1 MIKQH
6 RFKIALVGEM
16 LSRGGAE
23 RVQAGL
29 SFFFEEKGIEVH
41 HIIVQD
47 VVTYEYAGTL
57 FNMGKL
63 KDDSNG
69 ISNKWYRFQAL
80 KNYLKKQQFDFI
92 IDFRVKNKFLQ
103 EYYIANFLYTSPY
116 VMSIRSFD
124 TRYYFPKNN
133 YLAGAIY
140 KNAYGII
147 TVSKA
152 LEEKIKSTYDYKNVK
167 TIYNPVRLE
176 SISAAATAFK
186 PFDFPY
192 ILGMGRMHP
201 VKQFDHMIH
210 AFSRTSAIEKGYK
223 LILMGDGD
231 SKSDLQD
238 LVQKKGMENNVVFL
252 SYQENPFPY
261 FSNAFLTVLTSINE
275 GFPNVLIESLACGT
289 PVVAYDCES
298 GPGEIIEHKE
308 NGLLVE
314 NQNLDEMTRAIETL
328 IHDKQLYDNLASNAV
343 NSVEKFNFESIG
355 MQWLDYLKI
364 PVNNEL

>member
-29 SFFFEEKGIEVH
+29 SFFFEAKGIEVH

-63 KDDSNG
+63 KDASNG

-133 YLAGAIY
+133 YLASAIY
-140 KNAYGII
+140 KKAYGII

-152 LEEKIKSTYDYKNVK
+152 LEEKIKAAYNYKNVK
-167 TIYNPVRLE
+167 TIYNPVRLDA
-176 SISAAATAFK
+176 ISAAATAFK

-210 AFSRTSAIEKGYK
+210 AFSRTSAIAKGYK
-223 LILMGDGD
+223 LVLMGDGD
-231 SKSDLQD
+231 SKIDLQD

-261 FSNAFLTVLTSINE
+261 FSNAFLTVLTSMNE

-298 GPGEIIEHKE
+298 GPGEIILDKQ

-314 NQNLDEMTRAIETL
+314 NQNLNEMTTAIESM
-328 IHDKQLYDNLASNAV
+328 INDPSLYNHCKENAV
-343 NSVEKFNFESIG
+343 KSTERFDFETIG
-355 MQWLDYLKI
+355 NEWLQFLKI
-364 PVNNEL
+364 PVTP

>member
-6 RFKIALVGEM
+6 PYKIALVGEM

-63 KDDSNG
+63 KNAANG
-69 ISNKWYRFQAL
+69 ISNKWHRFRAL
-80 KNYLKKQQFDFI
+80 KNYLKKQEFDFI

-124 TRYYFPKNN
+124 TRYYFPENN
-133 YLAGAIY
+133 FLAKTIY
-140 KNAYGII
+140 KKAYGIT

-167 TIYNPVRLE
+167 TIYNPVRLDA
-176 SISAAATAFK
+176 ISDAATAFK

-192 ILGMGRMHP
+192 ILGMGRLHP
-201 VKQFDHMIH
+201 VKQFDHLIH
-210 AFSRTSAIEKGYK
+210 AFSRSSAIKKGYK
-223 LILMGDGD
+223 LVLMGDGD

-238 LVQKKGMENNVVFL
+238 LVQKKEMKNDVVFL

-261 FSNAFLTVLTSINE
+261 FRNAFLTVLTSMNE

-298 GPGEIIEHKE
+298 GPREIIQDKE

-314 NQNLDEMTRAIETL
+314 HQNLNKMTTAIETM
-328 IHDKQLYDNLASNAV
+328 INDKPFYNHCKANAIK
-343 NSVEKFNFESIG
+343 STERFDFETIG
-355 MQWLDYLKI
+355 NEWLRFLKI
-364 PVNNEL
+364 PGTS